1 MICKLSKEATLGS
14 LGHDSVGERAD
25 SLISSGITMAELLS
39 PQRLSDIRAF
49 EREWIALRECVSPRT
64 DKQQQYLTA
73 IDWRR
78 LLLLAREHD
87 VLDRKSTR
95 LNSSH

>member
-1 MICKLSKEATLGS
+1 
-14 LGHDSVGERAD
+14 
-25 SLISSGITMAELLS
+25 MAELLS

-78 LLLLAREHD
+78 LLLLAREHG
-87 VLDRKSTR
+87 VLGQLAACLADRQMAKHRSEEPTSELQAPDQVVCR
-95 LNSSH
+95 LPLEKKKQQ